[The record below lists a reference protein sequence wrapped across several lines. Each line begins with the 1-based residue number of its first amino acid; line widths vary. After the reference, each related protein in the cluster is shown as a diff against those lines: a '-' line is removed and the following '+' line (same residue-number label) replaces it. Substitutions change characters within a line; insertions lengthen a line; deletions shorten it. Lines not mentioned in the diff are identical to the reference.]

1 MVRQLA
7 SLILNLMVV
16 AAMYI
21 VARLLLGFGIPICI
35 VAGAALTGELAYP
48 KERPIMTSLFNVAFS
63 IGQIMAAAICFRT
76 NTITTDMAWRVPSW
90 LQMVPSLVQM
100 AFVL

>member
-1 MVRQLA
+1 
-7 SLILNLMVV
+7 
-16 AAMYI
+16 MYI

-63 IGQIMAAAICFRT
+63 VGQIMAAAICFRT
-76 NTITTDMAWRVPSW
+76 NNIANDFGWKIPSW
-90 LQMVPSLVQM
+90 LQMAPSLVQM
-100 AFVL
+100 AFIL